1 MRRIDSFCELLA
13 KAFASA
19 SFDDKNA
26 SQSHQVSQGL
36 SPSMSSNGNRLPNA
50 LWLATATAATAPF
63 IVALPTQA
71 AVTTAV
77 ETVVSDP
84 VDVVGK
90 RVAPLDIDTGLS
102 TMPVTVQDMPQ
113 AITVITAEQMKQQGV
128 QSLEQALKNVPG
140 ITVAIGEGGTLNGDQ
155 FKIRGF
161 DAANDVYVDGLRDFG
176 VYQRDSFDAEE
187 VQVLKGPSGALFGRG
202 SVGGAINTLSKTARM
217 SNFSEVDGY
226 AGNGDF
232 YRALG
237 DFNAVLGPH
246 TAARLNVMAT
256 SQGVVDRDHIF
267 SKRWGLA
274 GSIGFGLGA
283 NTTLTVNVMHQ
294 DDRRRPDYGVTIL
307 QPPGSIVALPAPEY
321 GLNRST
327 YLGFETDADHT
338 RADVITT
345 RFKTV
350 VSPNLTITS
359 DTRLGIYSKYFQYT
373 TVDTCSAACNAAYF
387 DGNPATVAN
396 ANYGGSGPYK
406 QRDWGAQNIT
416 AAQFKF
422 TLFGLRNEAAAG
434 WDLSYQNN
442 KKTFFAYTLPAGY
455 LTRNTI
461 PYSLA
466 TTPYYPPAGYQVFR
480 PTRANLTCPATGNC
494 TTNVTGATVLSSIA
508 ATGVVYTAGDAPDY
522 GIFFVDRLYLTPKLS
537 ILGSLREDW
546 YSANYNST
554 TANFT
559 TVNLQSDSAIFDPR
573 VSLIY
578 EPVKNTNL
586 YLTYGRS
593 STPQAS
599 AIVGTATPSTVTNQ
613 SLQPEKSETYEA
625 GAKVGVFNNRL
636 SLTAAIFDTKKNNAT
651 QADPSTGF
659 VQINSG
665 QTQEVKGFE
674 LGATG
679 RLTRDWTITVGYTY
693 LDAKIKQDFSCTTT
707 APVVC
712 KPNPYTIGRQV
723 VFVPKNAATLWTSY
737 DLHRWVKGL
746 SIGGGMTYQS
756 LIYGGYTSAGTAP
769 NPTGLSKISEI
780 PETLNFDGYAAW
792 QIGPYRL
799 GLNGYNLGNRLN
811 YSQIFGNRAVPAPG
825 RTIIASIGVRF

>member
-1 MRRIDSFCELLA
+1 MPS
-13 KAFASA
+13 
-19 SFDDKNA
+19 N
-26 SQSHQVSQGL
+26 SH
-36 SPSMSSNGNRLPNA
+36 RLPPA
-50 LWLATATAATAPF
+50 LWLSAATAAAAPF
-63 IVALPTQA
+63 IVATPAHA
-71 AVTTAV
+71 AANMGEPV
-77 ETVVSDP
+77 E
-84 VDVVGK
+84 VVG
-90 RVAPLDIDTGLS
+90 RRIAPLDVGTGLA
-102 TMPVTVQDMPQ
+102 TLPTTVQDTPQ
-113 AITVITAEQMKQQGV
+113 AITVITGETLKQQGV

-161 DAANDVYVDGLRDFG
+161 DAANDIFVDGLRDFG
-176 VYQRDSFDAEE
+176 VYTRDSFDSEE

-202 SVGGAINTLSKTARM
+202 SVGGAINTLSKTARL
-217 SNFSEVDGY
+217 SDFSEVDGY
-226 AGNGDF
+226 AGSADF

-237 DFNAVLGPH
+237 DVNAVLGPH

-256 SQGVVDRDHIF
+256 SQRVQDRDHIF

-274 GSIGFGLGA
+274 GSIGFGLGT
-283 NTTLTVNVMHQ
+283 NTSFTVNVMHQ

-307 QPPGSIVALPAPEY
+307 QPPGSLVALPAPEY
-321 GLNRST
+321 GLSRST

-338 RADVITT
+338 RADVVTT
-345 RFKTV
+345 RFKTAIN
-350 VSPNLTITS
+350 PNLTITS
-359 DTRLGIYSKYFQYT
+359 DTRLGLYSRYFQYT
-373 TVDTCSAACNAAYF
+373 TVDTCSTACNAAYF
-387 DGNPATVAN
+387 DGDPATTPY

-416 AAQFKF
+416 AAQLKF
-422 TLFGLRNEAAAG
+422 TLLGLRNEAAVG

-442 KKTFFAYTLPAGY
+442 KKTFFAYALPAGY

-466 TTPYYPPAGYQVFR
+466 TPPYTPPAGYQVFK
-480 PTRANLTCPATGNC
+480 PSKANLTCPATGNC
-494 TTNVTGATVLSSIA
+494 TTNITGTTVFANLA

-522 GIFFVDRLYLTPKLS
+522 GLFAVDRLWLTPQLS
-537 ILGSLREDW
+537 ILASLREDW

-554 TANFT
+554 AATFVT
-559 TVNLQSDSAIFDPR
+559 THLQTDSALFDPR

-599 AIVGTATPSTVTNQ
+599 SIVGSATATTLTTQ
-613 SLQPEKSETYEA
+613 SLQPEVSTTYEA
-625 GAKVGVFNNRL
+625 GAKVGVLNNRL
-636 SLTAAIFDTKKNNAT
+636 SLTASIFDIKKTNAT
-651 QADPSTGF
+651 QTDPSTGF
-659 VQINSG
+659 VQANSG
-665 QTQEVKGFE
+665 QTQAVKGFE
-674 LGATG
+674 LGAAG
-679 RLTRDWTITVGYTY
+679 KLTPDWSLTVGYTY
-693 LDAKIKQDFSCTTT
+693 LDARIKQDFSCTTA

-723 VFVPKNAATLWTSY
+723 VFVPKNAASLWTSY
-737 DLHRWVKGL
+737 DLHRWVEGL

-769 NPTGLSKISEI
+769 NPTGLSRISEI
-780 PETLNFDGYAAW
+780 PETVNVDGYVAW

-799 GLNGYNLGNRLN
+799 GLNGYNLGDRLN

-825 RTIIASIGVRF
+825 RTIIASIGLRF